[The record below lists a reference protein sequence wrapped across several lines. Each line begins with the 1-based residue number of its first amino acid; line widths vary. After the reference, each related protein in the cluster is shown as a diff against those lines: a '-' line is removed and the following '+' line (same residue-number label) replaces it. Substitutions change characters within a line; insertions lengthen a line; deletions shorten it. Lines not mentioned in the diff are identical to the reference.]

1 MTRRTKLVHAT
12 GRESDLNEQVE
23 KALKQYKIGR
33 DDIIEIRLSKSG
45 STETALIIYEYRNEG
60 EI

>member
-12 GRESDLNEQVE
+12 GRESDLDEQVE
-23 KALKQYKIGR
+23 KALKQYKISR
-33 DDIIEIRLSKSG
+33 DDIIEIRRSKSG

-60 EI
+60 DN

>member
-23 KALKQYKIGR
+23 KALKQYKIGK
-33 DDIIEIRLSKSG
+33 DDIIEIRRSKSG